1 MAAISVRNLD
11 DEVKLRLRER
21 AARNGRSMESEIRE
35 ILNQAVHNPELDK
48 GIAVAIL
55 EEFGRIGGVE
65 LDIPP
70 RTEYP
75 RDVEL

>member
-35 ILNQAVHNPELDK
+35 ILTEAVRSPELDK
-48 GIAVAIL
+48 GIVDAFL

-70 RTEYP
+70 RTEFP
-75 RDVEL
+75 REIEF